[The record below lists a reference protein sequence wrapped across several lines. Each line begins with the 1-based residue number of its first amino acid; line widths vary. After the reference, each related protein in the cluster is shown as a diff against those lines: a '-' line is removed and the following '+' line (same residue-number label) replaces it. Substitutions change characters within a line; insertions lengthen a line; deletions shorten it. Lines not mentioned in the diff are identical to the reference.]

1 MAQTYKEHLQSLL
14 LQDDRVKDE
23 QGELK
28 GNVVKELANKLD
40 EKLIETLLQDDK
52 SREKFFLKI
61 KDVYVF
67 KANDFKFYL
76 EQNSLDNSFTNY
88 AKQIGL
94 TLNGKFLK
102 DTNDV
107 VLDFPYKD
115 CILEGGQSTEEGLDT
130 FYEYDEEKEDY
141 TEKQNKRKE
150 IFYNTIVAKDEI
162 DRLLEL
168 KAFENITK
176 YDSNG
181 ERKPTQFNRNKEG
194 IITDNLIIKGNN
206 LLALHSLKEEFKG
219 RVKLIYIDPPYNTGS
234 DSFVYNDNFNHSSWL
249 TFMYNRLQ
257 IAQILLS
264 EDGGIYVH
272 IDHHQ
277 LGYLNIL
284 LNDVFGKENKVQV
297 ISIKTA
303 SPAGF
308 KTVNPG
314 PIDVT
319 EYILF
324 FTKNKS
330 SYKFKKGFVPVGYNS
345 NYNLFLERNSD
356 IKKWKFIPIKEKVI
370 ADAGFNSE
378 KDAKVKFGNLWSSIS
393 KVMIED
399 FAYKNSTNVV
409 SIRDPHKP
417 TEKLKKLMLASKN
430 EDNVIE
436 YVREDN
442 SIMYLY
448 KGGALAFY
456 SNKMQEIDG
465 KNEVTE
471 LLTDFWSHISWAG
484 IAKEGGVI
492 LKNGKK
498 PEKLLKQILELST
511 TENDIVLDYH
521 LGSGTTAAGAHK
533 MKRQY
538 IGVEQLNYSD
548 NDSIIRLKN
557 VINGDKSGISKAVK
571 WQGGGSFVYLELAK
585 NNQKAIEHIQNCNS
599 YAELLDLFDTLYIKY
614 FMHYNVKIKEFKEV
628 ISKEENFI
636 NLSLERQK
644 EIFCRM
650 LDNNQLYVNRDEMED
665 SKYGL
670 SQEDIILTKDFY
682 QIKD

>member
-1 MAQTYKEHLQSLL
+1 MSEIFKTNLL
-14 LQDDRVKDE
+14 SILKSDTRLLDKD
-23 QGELK
+23 GELM
-28 GNVVKELANKLD
+28 GNKIQDLADKTD
-40 EKLIETLLQDDK
+40 EKLIELLLNNDITRD
-52 SREKFFLKI
+52 KFFLKV
-61 KDVYVF
+61 KEAFVF
-67 KANDFKFYL
+67 KTSDFKFYL
-76 EQNSLDNSFTNY
+76 DENKIDNSYTQYENR
-88 AKQIGL
+88 IGL
-94 TLNGKFLK
+94 TTGGKFLK
-102 DTNDV
+102 DSNDV

-115 CILEGGQSTEEGLDT
+115 CILEGGQSSEEGIDT
-130 FYEYDEEKEDY
+130 FFEWDEKDQHFIEK
-141 TEKQNKRKE
+141 KSNRKE
-150 IFYNTIVAKDEI
+150 IFFNQILAKDEM
-162 DRLLEL
+162 DRLLEP
-168 KAFENITK
+168 KAFANIKKHSVSGDDIIT
-176 YDSNG
+176 SF
-181 ERKPTQFNRNKEG
+181 ERNEKG
-194 IITDNLIIKGNN
+194 IISDNLIIKGNN
-206 LLALHSLKEEFKG
+206 LLALHSLKEEFSGKI
-219 RVKLIYIDPPYNTGS
+219 KLIYIDPPYNTGS
-234 DSFVYNDNFNHSSWL
+234 DAFKYNDNFNQSTWL
-249 TFMYNRLQ
+249 TFMRNRLM
-257 IAQILLS
+257 IAKELLK
-264 EDGGIYVH
+264 EDGAIYVH

-277 LGYLNIL
+277 FGYLNIL

-324 FTKNKS
+324 YTKNKS
-330 SYKFKKGFVPVGYNS
+330 SYKFKKGYVPVGYNS
-345 NYNLFLERNSD
+345 NYNLFLERNPD

-370 ADAGFNSE
+370 LDAGFNSE

-399 FAYKNSTNVV
+399 FAYKNSENVV

-484 IAKEGGVI
+484 IAKEGGVT

-511 TENDIVLDYH
+511 EENDIVLDYH
-521 LGSGTTAAGAHK
+521 LGSGTTASVAHK

-538 IGVEQLNYSD
+538 IGLEQLNYSD

-557 VINGDKSGISKAVK
+557 VVEGESSGVSKALK
-571 WQGGGSFVYLELAK
+571 WKGGGSFVYLELAK
-585 NNQKAIEHIQNCNS
+585 NNLTAIEQIQSCNT
-599 YAELLDLFDTLYIKY
+599 YDELINFFDEMCEKY
-614 FMHYNVKIKEFKEV
+614 FLHYNVQVKKFKEEV
-628 ISKEENFI
+628 SKENNFI
-636 NLSLERQK
+636 KLSLEKQK
-644 EIFCRM
+644 EMFVKM
-650 LDNNQLYVNRDEMED
+650 LDLNQLYVNVSDMTDVRY
-665 SKYGL
+665 KL
-670 SQEDIILTKDFY
+670 SENDIAATKDFY
-682 QIKD
+682 RL

>member
-1 MAQTYKEHLQSLL
+1 MSEIFKTNLL
-14 LQDDRVKDE
+14 SILKSDTRLLDKDC
-23 QGELK
+23 ELM
-28 GNVVKELANKLD
+28 GNKIKDLADKSD
-40 EKLIETLLQDDK
+40 EKLIELLLNNDITRD
-52 SREKFFLKI
+52 KFFLKV
-61 KDVYVF
+61 KEAFVF
-67 KANDFKFYL
+67 KTSDFKFYL
-76 EQNSLDNSFTNY
+76 DENKIDNSYTQYENR
-88 AKQIGL
+88 IGL
-94 TLNGKFLK
+94 TTGGKFLK
-102 DTNDV
+102 DSNDV

-115 CILEGGQSTEEGLDT
+115 CILEGGQSSEEGIDT
-130 FYEYDEEKEDY
+130 FFEWDEKDQHFVEK
-141 TEKQNKRKE
+141 KSNRKE
-150 IFYNTIVAKDEI
+150 IFFNQILAKDEM
-162 DRLLEL
+162 DRLLEP
-168 KAFENITK
+168 KAFANIKKHSASGDEIVT
-176 YDSNG
+176 SF
-181 ERKPTQFNRNKEG
+181 ERNEKG
-194 IITDNLIIKGNN
+194 IISDNLIIKGNN
-206 LLALHSLKEEFKG
+206 LLALHSLKEEFSGKI
-219 RVKLIYIDPPYNTGS
+219 KLIYIDPPYNTGS
-234 DSFVYNDNFNHSSWL
+234 DAFKYNDNFNQSTWL
-249 TFMYNRLQ
+249 TFMRNRLM
-257 IAQILLS
+257 IAKELLK
-264 EDGGIYVH
+264 EDGAIYVH

-277 LGYLNIL
+277 FGYLNIL

-324 FTKNKS
+324 YTKNKS
-330 SYKFKKGFVPVGYNS
+330 SYKFKKGYVPVGYNS
-345 NYNLFLERNSD
+345 NYNLFLERNPD

-370 ADAGFNSE
+370 LDAGFNSE

-399 FAYKNSTNVV
+399 FAYKNSENVV

-436 YVREDN
+436 YIREDN

-484 IAKEGGVI
+484 IAKEGGVT

-511 TENDIVLDYH
+511 EENDIVLDYH
-521 LGSGTTAAGAHK
+521 LGSGTTASVAHK

-538 IGVEQLNYSD
+538 IGLEQLNYSD

-557 VINGDKSGISKAVK
+557 VVEGENSGVSKALK
-571 WQGGGSFVYLELAK
+571 WKGGGSFVYLELAK
-585 NNQKAIEHIQNCNS
+585 NNLTAIEQIQSCTTYEEIINF
-599 YAELLDLFDTLYIKY
+599 FDEMCEKY
-614 FMHYNVKIKEFKEV
+614 FLHYNVQVKKFKEV
-628 ISKEENFI
+628 VSKEDNFI
-636 NLSLERQK
+636 KLSLEKQK
-644 EIFCRM
+644 EMFVKM
-650 LDNNQLYVNRDEMED
+650 LDLNQLYVNVSDMKDVRY
-665 SKYGL
+665 KL
-670 SQEDIILTKDFY
+670 SENDIAATKDFY
-682 QIKD
+682 RL